1 MKLPWYQWMD
11 KIFQQKMKNKEKE
24 EKKDNRKHIHLIA
37 IGGAAMHNLALALH
51 HNGFKVTGSDDEV
64 YNPSRQRLADVG
76 LLPDEMGWH
85 TERIDEGIEAIIVG
99 MHARADNPELKKAQE
114 LGLRIVSYPE
124 FMYEQSK
131 DKKRIV
137 IGGSHGKTTTTAMI
151 LHVLNH
157 WDIDADYLVGAQ
169 LEGFDRMVR
178 ISDAPI
184 IIIEGDEYLSSPLV
198 REPKFHFYKPHIA
211 ILTGVA
217 WDHINVF
224 PTFENYVAQFEKF
237 VTTIEDGGFLAYYI
251 KDEHLQKIAAKVNRS
266 IRQEAYDTYR
276 YRIENGVTIV
286 NHGEKES
293 RLKIFG
299 DHNLQNMNA
308 ARLVCNEL
316 ELSDDQF
323 FEAIATFTGASK
335 RLELLKQTE
344 NSIAYKDF
352 AHAPSKLKAT
362 AHALK
367 KLFPKRE
374 LIACFELHTFSSL
387 NKVFLPQYKDAM
399 EAADTAYVYF
409 SEHTLEMKRL
419 PMITKEEVSRAFN
432 HPNLKV
438 FTDKNDLLAAL
449 NTHHFENKNLLM
461 MSSGTFDKVNLK
473 ELADSLLD

>member
-11 KIFQQKMKNKEKE
+11 KIFQQRMKNKEKE
-24 EKKDNRKHIHLIA
+24 DNRKHIHLIA

-51 HNGFKVTGSDDEV
+51 HNGFKVTGSDDEI

-76 LLPDEMGWH
+76 LLPSEIGWH
-85 TERIDEGIEAIIVG
+85 TARIHSGIEAIIVG
-99 MHARADNPELKKAQE
+99 MHARVDNPELQKAQE

-124 FMYEQSK
+124 FMYEQAK
-131 DKKRIV
+131 NKKRVV

-151 LHVLNH
+151 LHVLNY
-157 WDIDADYLVGAQ
+157 WNIDADYLVGAQ
-169 LEGFDRMVR
+169 LEGFERMVR

-184 IIIEGDEYLSSPLV
+184 IVIEGDEYLSSPLV

-224 PTFENYVAQFEKF
+224 PTFENYVEQFEKF
-237 VTTIEDGGFLAYYI
+237 VATIEDGGFLAYYT
-251 KDEHLQKIAAKVNRS
+251 KDEHLTKIASKAKRS
-266 IRQEAYDTYR
+266 IRKEPYDTYR
-276 YRIENGVTIV
+276 YRIEEGVTIV
-286 NHGEKES
+286 NHGKKES

-316 ELSDDQF
+316 DLSDDQF
-323 FEAIATFTGASK
+323 FEGIATFTGAAK
-335 RLELLKQTE
+335 RLELLKETE
-344 NSIAYKDF
+344 NAIAYKDF

-362 AHALK
+362 VHALK
-367 KLFPKRE
+367 KRFPQRE

-387 NKVFLPQYKDAM
+387 NKAFLPQYKDTM
-399 EAADTAYVYF
+399 EAADVAYVYF

-419 PMITKEEVSRAFN
+419 PMITKEEIKEAFN

-438 FTDKNDLLAAL
+438 FTDKNELLKAL
-449 NTHHFENKNLLM
+449 NTHQFKNKNLLM
-461 MSSGTFDKVNLK
+461 MSSGTFDKIDLK
-473 ELADSLLD
+473 ELTNSLLY

>member
-11 KIFQQKMKNKEKE
+11 KMFQQRMKNKEKE
-24 EKKDNRKHIHLIA
+24 DNRKHIHLIA

-85 TERIDEGIEAIIVG
+85 PERIHDGIEAIIVG

-114 LGLRIVSYPE
+114 LGLRIVSYPA

-131 DKKRIV
+131 DKKRVV

-151 LHVLNH
+151 LHVLNY
-157 WDIDADYLVGAQ
+157 WNVDADYLVGAQ
-169 LEGFDRMVR
+169 LEGFERMVR

-184 IIIEGDEYLSSPLV
+184 IVIEGDEYLSSPLV

-224 PTFENYVAQFEKF
+224 PTFENYVEQFEKF
-237 VTTIEDGGFLAYYI
+237 VTTIEDGGFLAYYT
-251 KDEHLQKIAAKVNRS
+251 KDEHLTKIAANAKRS
-266 IRQEAYDTYR
+266 IRKEAYDTYR
-276 YRIENGVTIV
+276 YRIEEGVTIV

-316 ELSDDQF
+316 NLSDNQF
-323 FEAIATFTGASK
+323 FEAIATFTGAAK
-335 RLELLKQTE
+335 RLELLKETAT
-344 NSIAYKDF
+344 SIAYKDF

-362 AHALK
+362 VHALK
-367 KLFPKRE
+367 KRFPKRE

-387 NKVFLPQYKDAM
+387 NKVFLPQYKNAM
-399 EAADTAYVYF
+399 EAADVAYVYF

-419 PMITKEEVSRAFN
+419 PMITKEEVNVEHLIIRI
-432 HPNLKV
+432 
-438 FTDKNDLLAAL
+438 
-449 NTHHFENKNLLM
+449 
-461 MSSGTFDKVNLK
+461 
-473 ELADSLLD
+473 